1 MTPLLPR
8 RCTRSTALTSAF
20 VLAVACAAALA
31 GPVTAHADDAGKVDE
46 ITVPRNDV
54 SGFGGGTV
62 FAPEVTAGTKLGAVI
77 VTPGYSDTQ
86 ADMRWYGTDL
96 AAAGFVVFTIDT
108 LHTQDRP
115 QARAD
120 EMLAASDYL
129 TGSSAVADEVD
140 PDRVAVLGYSFGG
153 GGALAAA
160 EARHSLR
167 AAIALMPFDVRV
179 SYRAD
184 ITPSLIITGQSD
196 HVAFPFLMGK
206 RMYRSLPASTPR
218 QYLELRGVGH
228 AGGERTPNDT
238 IRDAVITFL
247 DRYLDDDDSATARI
261 CPAPAATGPISA
273 SMSYCG

>member
-8 RCTRSTALTSAF
+8 RRTRSTALTSAF

-54 SGFGGGTV
+54 SRFGGGTV

-153 GGALAAA
+153 GGALAAT

-184 ITPSLIITGQSD
+184 TTPSLIITGQSD